1 MTTGFPTRTLPRALV
16 LWGASPWF
24 GLEDEG
30 DGKNDV
36 RGAHARPVAAKNRPS
51 WSPGQMLPRRQD
63 RLGTPFELSHL
74 IAAPASLSAAERPP
88 KSDFGSDLSRL
99 FPPAQTNP

>member
-1 MTTGFPTRTLPRALV
+1 
-16 LWGASPWF
+16 
-24 GLEDEG
+24 
-30 DGKNDV
+30 
-36 RGAHARPVAAKNRPS
+36 
-51 WSPGQMLPRRQD
+51 MLPRRQD